1 MLTYGFHPKWVFLVM
16 RLVKGVTYKY
26 KINGF
31 LSQNLIPKRGLRQG
45 DPLSP
50 YLFVLAADVLSHMLI
65 RAQEGGRIEGIQF
78 ASTAP
83 RLTHLLF
90 ADDSLL
96 FAKATEQEVYQLL
109 DILNKFS
116 LASGQRINTSKSGIV
131 CSKLTYLNVQRKLFA
146 ILDMRIWDNPGNYL
160 GLPAIWGRNKS
171 NALGWIKDRIAGKM
185 EGWKESL
192 LNQAGKEVLIKSVIQ
207 TIPTYAMSIVK
218 FPKTFCSKLNSEVA
232 RFWWKGNR
240 KDR

>member
-1 MLTYGFHPKWVFLVM
+1 M
-16 RLVKGVTYKY
+16 
-26 KINGF
+26 
-31 LSQNLIPKRGLRQG
+31 
-45 DPLSP
+45 
-50 YLFVLAADVLSHMLI
+50 
-65 RAQEGGRIEGIQF
+65 
-78 ASTAP
+78 
-83 RLTHLLF
+83 LF

-131 CSKLTYLNVQRKLFA
+131 CSKWTHLNVQRKLSA
-146 ILDMRIWDNPGNYL
+146 ILNMRIWDNPGNYL